1 MNSFKFLKLVLE
13 EEMSK
18 KLILL
23 VEDDKTI
30 RKFISTALLTQDYD
44 VKEAITGKEGISIAV
59 SYSPDVVLLDLGL
72 EDMDGIEVIK
82 AIRQFSNIP
91 IIVVSAREQDRDK
104 VEVFD
109 AGADDYLTKPFSIV
123 ELLARVRVAFRHS
136 QVEAQQ
142 KDDVKSTFEV
152 DKLLIDFDKRKV
164 IVDDV
169 EVHLTPI
176 EYNILSL
183 LAKHH
188 GKVLTHNFIIKEI
201 WGSVIGNETKS
212 LRVFMAT
219 LRRKI
224 EKQPANPRY
233 IITEVGVGYRLNDE

>member
-1 MNSFKFLKLVLE
+1 
-13 EEMSK
+13 MSK

-72 EDMDGIEVIK
+72 EDMDGIEGIK

-164 IVDDV
+164 IVDDI

>member
-1 MNSFKFLKLVLE
+1 M
-13 EEMSK
+13 
-18 KLILL
+18 L

>member
-1 MNSFKFLKLVLE
+1 
-13 EEMSK
+13 MSK

-82 AIRQFSNIP
+82 AIRQFSKIP
-91 IIVVSAREQDRDK
+91 IIVVSAREQDREK

-123 ELLARVRVAFRHS
+123 ELLARVRVALRHS
-136 QVEAQQ
+136 QIELQQ
-142 KDDVKSTFEV
+142 KEEVKSTFEV
-152 DKLLIDFDKRKV
+152 DKLLIDFDKRRV
-164 IVDDV
+164 IVDDN

-201 WGSVIGNETKS
+201 WGSIIGNETKS

-224 EKQPANPRY
+224 EKQPADPRY

>member
-1 MNSFKFLKLVLE
+1 
-13 EEMSK
+13 MSK

-30 RKFISTALLTQDYD
+30 RKFISTALTTQDYD

-91 IIVVSAREQDRDK
+91 IIVVSAREQDREK

-136 QVEAQQ
+136 QVELQQ
-142 KDDVKSTFEV
+142 KEEIRSTFEV
-152 DKLLIDFDKRKV
+152 DELLIDFDKRKV
-164 IVDDV
+164 IVDNN

-201 WGSVIGNETKS
+201 WGSIIGNETKS

-224 EKQPANPRY
+224 EKQPADPRY

>member
-1 MNSFKFLKLVLE
+1 
-13 EEMSK
+13 MSK

-233 IITEVGVGYRLNDE
+233 IITEVGVG

>member
-1 MNSFKFLKLVLE
+1 
-13 EEMSK
+13 MSK

-91 IIVVSAREQDRDK
+91 IIVVSAREQYRDK

>member
-1 MNSFKFLKLVLE
+1 
-13 EEMSK
+13 MSK

-164 IVDDV
+164 IVDDI

-188 GKVLTHNFIIKEI
+188 GKVLTHN
-201 WGSVIGNETKS
+201 
-212 LRVFMAT
+212 L
-219 LRRKI
+219 
-224 EKQPANPRY
+224 
-233 IITEVGVGYRLNDE
+233 

>member
-1 MNSFKFLKLVLE
+1 
-13 EEMSK
+13 MSK

-164 IVDDV
+164 IIDDV

-183 LAKHH
+183 LAKYH

>member
-1 MNSFKFLKLVLE
+1 
-13 EEMSK
+13 MSK

-212 LRVFMAT
+212 LRVFMAI

>member
-1 MNSFKFLKLVLE
+1 M
-13 EEMSK
+13 
-18 KLILL
+18 I
-23 VEDDKTI
+23 
-30 RKFISTALLTQDYD
+30 
-44 VKEAITGKEGISIAV
+44 
-59 SYSPDVVLLDLGL
+59 
-72 EDMDGIEVIK
+72 
-82 AIRQFSNIP
+82 
-91 IIVVSAREQDRDK
+91 
-104 VEVFD
+104 
-109 AGADDYLTKPFSIV
+109 
-123 ELLARVRVAFRHS
+123 
-136 QVEAQQ
+136 
-142 KDDVKSTFEV
+142 EV

-183 LAKHH
+183 LAKYH

>member
-1 MNSFKFLKLVLE
+1 
-13 EEMSK
+13 MSK

-82 AIRQFSNIP
+82 AIRQFSKIP
-91 IIVVSAREQDRDK
+91 IIVVSAREQDREK

-123 ELLARVRVAFRHS
+123 ELLARVRVAIRHS
-136 QVEAQQ
+136 QMELQQ
-142 KDDVKSTFEV
+142 KEEVKSTFEV
-152 DKLLIDFDKRKV
+152 DKLLIDFDKRRV
-164 IVDDV
+164 IVDDN

-201 WGSVIGNETKS
+201 WGSIIGNETKS

-224 EKQPANPRY
+224 EKQPADPRY

>member
-1 MNSFKFLKLVLE
+1 
-13 EEMSK
+13 MSK

-109 AGADDYLTKPFSIV
+109 VGADDYLTKPFSIV

-183 LAKHH
+183 LAKYH

>member
-1 MNSFKFLKLVLE
+1 
-13 EEMSK
+13 MSK

-72 EDMDGIEVIK
+72 EDMDGIEGIK

-183 LAKHH
+183 LAKYH

>member
-1 MNSFKFLKLVLE
+1 
-13 EEMSK
+13 MSK

-72 EDMDGIEVIK
+72 EDMDGIEIIK

-183 LAKHH
+183 LAKYH

>member
-1 MNSFKFLKLVLE
+1 LE

>member
-1 MNSFKFLKLVLE
+1 
-13 EEMSK
+13 MSK

-30 RKFISTALLTQDYD
+30 RKFISIALLTQDYD

>member
-1 MNSFKFLKLVLE
+1 
-13 EEMSK
+13 MSK

-44 VKEAITGKEGISIAV
+44 VKEDITGKEGISIAV

>member
-1 MNSFKFLKLVLE
+1 MN
-13 EEMSK
+13 K

-82 AIRQFSNIP
+82 AIRQFSKIP
-91 IIVVSAREQDRDK
+91 IIVVSAREQDREK

-123 ELLARVRVAFRHS
+123 ELLARVRVALRHS
-136 QVEAQQ
+136 QMELQQ
-142 KDDVKSTFEV
+142 KEEVKSTFEV
-152 DKLLIDFDKRKV
+152 DKLLIDFDKRRV
-164 IVDDV
+164 IVDDN

-201 WGSVIGNETKS
+201 WGSIIGNETKS

-224 EKQPANPRY
+224 EKQPADPRY

>member
-1 MNSFKFLKLVLE
+1 
-13 EEMSK
+13 MSK

-123 ELLARVRVAFRHS
+123 ELLARERVAFRHS

-164 IVDDV
+164 IVDDI

>member
-1 MNSFKFLKLVLE
+1 
-13 EEMSK
+13 MSK

-82 AIRQFSNIP
+82 AIRQFLNIP

-183 LAKHH
+183 LAKYH

>member
-1 MNSFKFLKLVLE
+1 ME

-188 GKVLTHNFIIKEI
+188 GKVLTHNFIIKET

>member
-1 MNSFKFLKLVLE
+1 
-13 EEMSK
+13 MSK

-152 DKLLIDFDKRKV
+152 DKLLIDFDKRRV
-164 IVDDV
+164 IVDDI

>member
-1 MNSFKFLKLVLE
+1 
-13 EEMSK
+13 MSK

-183 LAKHH
+183 LAKYH
-188 GKVLTHNFIIKEI
+188 GKVLTHNF
-201 WGSVIGNETKS
+201 
-212 LRVFMAT
+212 M
-219 LRRKI
+219 
-224 EKQPANPRY
+224 
-233 IITEVGVGYRLNDE
+233 

>member
-1 MNSFKFLKLVLE
+1 
-13 EEMSK
+13 MSK

-72 EDMDGIEVIK
+72 EDMDGIEGIK

>member
-1 MNSFKFLKLVLE
+1 
-13 EEMSK
+13 MSK

-183 LAKHH
+183 LAKYH

-212 LRVFMAT
+212 LRVFMAM

>member
-1 MNSFKFLKLVLE
+1 
-13 EEMSK
+13 MSK

-136 QVEAQQ
+136 QVEVQQ

-164 IVDDV
+164 IVDDI

-224 EKQPANPRY
+224 EKQPANPR
-233 IITEVGVGYRLNDE
+233 

>member
-1 MNSFKFLKLVLE
+1 
-13 EEMSK
+13 
-18 KLILL
+18 

-183 LAKHH
+183 LAKYH

>member
-1 MNSFKFLKLVLE
+1 ME

>member
-1 MNSFKFLKLVLE
+1 
-13 EEMSK
+13 
-18 KLILL
+18 
-23 VEDDKTI
+23 
-30 RKFISTALLTQDYD
+30 
-44 VKEAITGKEGISIAV
+44 
-59 SYSPDVVLLDLGL
+59 
-72 EDMDGIEVIK
+72 MDGIEVIK

>member
-1 MNSFKFLKLVLE
+1 
-13 EEMSK
+13 MSK

-109 AGADDYLTKPFSIV
+109 AGTDDYLTKPFSIV

>member
-1 MNSFKFLKLVLE
+1 
-13 EEMSK
+13 MSK

-136 QVEAQQ
+136 QVEAPQ

>member
-1 MNSFKFLKLVLE
+1 
-13 EEMSK
+13 MSK

-109 AGADDYLTKPFSIV
+109 AGADDYFSIV

-224 EKQPANPRY
+224 ENNLQTQD
-233 IITEVGVGYRLNDE
+233 I

>member
-1 MNSFKFLKLVLE
+1 
-13 EEMSK
+13 MSK

-30 RKFISTALLTQDYD
+30 RKFISAALLTQDYD

>member
-1 MNSFKFLKLVLE
+1 
-13 EEMSK
+13 MSK

-59 SYSPDVVLLDLGL
+59 SYSPDVVLIDLGL

>member
-1 MNSFKFLKLVLE
+1 M
-13 EEMSK
+13 
-18 KLILL
+18 L

-30 RKFISTALLTQDYD
+30 RKFISTALTTQDYD

-91 IIVVSAREQDRDK
+91 IIVVSAREQDREK

-136 QVEAQQ
+136 QVELQQ
-142 KDDVKSTFEV
+142 K
-152 DKLLIDFDKRKV
+152 KR
-164 IVDDV
+164 
-169 EVHLTPI
+169 L
-176 EYNILSL
+176 
-183 LAKHH
+183 
-188 GKVLTHNFIIKEI
+188 G
-201 WGSVIGNETKS
+201 
-212 LRVFMAT
+212 LR
-219 LRRKI
+219 LK
-224 EKQPANPRY
+224 
-233 IITEVGVGYRLNDE
+233 